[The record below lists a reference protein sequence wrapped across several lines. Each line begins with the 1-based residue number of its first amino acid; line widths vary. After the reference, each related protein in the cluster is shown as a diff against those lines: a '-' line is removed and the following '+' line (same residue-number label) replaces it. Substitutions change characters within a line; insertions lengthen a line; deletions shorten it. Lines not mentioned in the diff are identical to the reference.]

1 MLDDCGRRID
11 YLRISITDRCNL
23 RCVYCMPEGGVS
35 TLRHSDILT
44 YEEILRLTGLLTR
57 LGVRH
62 LRVTGGEPMA
72 RRGCLDLVQRL
83 HGLRGVETIAM
94 TTNALL
100 LRGRVAEARAA
111 GLDALNIS
119 LDTLDPA
126 TYAAMTRGG
135 RVEDVLSVIDD
146 AVSLGMRVKVNAVP
160 VRGMNDHQLAALAT
174 LARDREIHVR
184 FIELMP
190 VGCGAGLSPVPSDEV
205 LKRMEA
211 AFGPL
216 APDTARHGFGPARY
230 VRPEGFAGSIGVISP
245 MSHEFC
251 DTCNRVRL
259 TADGYLKLCLN
270 HQAGLDVRALLREGA
285 DDEALLEALRAAIAR
300 KPSRHGFLE
309 EIGDRE
315 ERRMNEI
322 GG

>member
-72 RRGCLDLVQRL
+72 RRGCLDLVRRL
-83 HGLRGVETIAM
+83 HGLHGVETIAM

-100 LRGRVAEARAA
+100 LRGRVAEAREA

-135 RVEDVLSVIDD
+135 RVEDVFSVIDD

-160 VRGMNDHQLAALAT
+160 VRGMNDHQLAALAA

-205 LKRMEA
+205 LARMEA

-285 DDEALLEALRAAIAR
+285 DDAVLLEALRAAIAR

>member
-83 HGLRGVETIAM
+83 HGLLGVETIAM

-285 DDEALLEALRAAIAR
+285 DDAALLEALRAAIAR

>member
-72 RRGCLDLVQRL
+72 RRGCLDLVRRL

-100 LRGRVAEARAA
+100 LRGRVAEAREA

-160 VRGMNDHQLAALAT
+160 VRGMNDHQLAALAA

-285 DDEALLEALRAAIAR
+285 DDAALLEALRAAISR

>member
-285 DDEALLEALRAAIAR
+285 DDAALLEALRAAIAR

>member
-72 RRGCLDLVQRL
+72 RRGCLDLVRRL

-100 LRGRVAEARAA
+100 LRGRVAEAREA

-160 VRGMNDHQLAALAT
+160 VRGMNDHQLAALAA

-285 DDEALLEALRAAIAR
+285 DDAVLLEALRAAIAR

>member
-23 RCVYCMPEGGVS
+23 RCVYCMPDGGVS

-72 RRGCLDLVQRL
+72 RRGCLDLVRRL
-83 HGLRGVETIAM
+83 HGLHGVETIAM

-100 LRGRVAEARAA
+100 LRGRVAEAREA

-135 RVEDVLSVIDD
+135 RVEDVFSVIDD

-160 VRGMNDHQLAALAT
+160 VRGMNDHQLAALAA

-205 LKRMEA
+205 LARMEA

-285 DDEALLEALRAAIAR
+285 DDAALLEALRAAIAR

>member
-72 RRGCLDLVQRL
+72 RRGCLDLVRRL

-100 LRGRVAEARAA
+100 LRGRVAEAREA

-160 VRGMNDHQLAALAT
+160 VRGMNDHQLAALAA

-230 VRPEGFAGSIGVISP
+230 VRSEGFAGSIGVISP

>member
-1 MLDDCGRRID
+1 
-11 YLRISITDRCNL
+11 
-23 RCVYCMPEGGVS
+23 
-35 TLRHSDILT
+35 
-44 YEEILRLTGLLTR
+44 
-57 LGVRH
+57 
-62 LRVTGGEPMA
+62 
-72 RRGCLDLVQRL
+72 
-83 HGLRGVETIAM
+83 
-94 TTNALL
+94 
-100 LRGRVAEARAA
+100 
-111 GLDALNIS
+111 
-119 LDTLDPA
+119 
-126 TYAAMTRGG
+126 MTRGG

-285 DDEALLEALRAAIAR
+285 DDAALLEALRAAIAR

>member
-72 RRGCLDLVQRL
+72 RRGCLDLVRRL

-160 VRGMNDHQLAALAT
+160 VRGMNDHQLAALAA

-285 DDEALLEALRAAIAR
+285 DDAALLEALRAAIAR

>member
-72 RRGCLDLVQRL
+72 RRGCLDLVRRL

-100 LRGRVAEARAA
+100 LRGRVAEAREA

-160 VRGMNDHQLAALAT
+160 VRGMNDHQLAALAA

-211 AFGPL
+211 VFGPL

-285 DDEALLEALRAAIAR
+285 DDAALLEALRAAIAR

>member
-100 LRGRVAEARAA
+100 LRGRVAEAREA

-160 VRGMNDHQLAALAT
+160 VRGMNDHQLAALAA

-285 DDEALLEALRAAIAR
+285 DDAVLLEALRAAIAR

>member
-72 RRGCLDLVQRL
+72 RRGCLDLVRRL

-100 LRGRVAEARAA
+100 LRGRVAEAREA

-135 RVEDVLSVIDD
+135 RVEDVLSIIDD

-160 VRGMNDHQLAALAT
+160 VRGMNDHQLAALAA

-285 DDEALLEALRAAIAR
+285 DDAALLEALRAAIAR

>member
-72 RRGCLDLVQRL
+72 RRGCLDLVRRL

-160 VRGMNDHQLAALAT
+160 VRGMNDHQLAALAA

-205 LKRMEA
+205 LARMEA

-285 DDEALLEALRAAIAR
+285 DDAALLEALRAAIAR

>member
-72 RRGCLDLVQRL
+72 RRGCLDLVRRL

-100 LRGRVAEARAA
+100 LRGRVAEAREA

-160 VRGMNDHQLAALAT
+160 VRGMNDHQLAALAA

-216 APDTARHGFGPARY
+216 APDTVRHGFGPARY

-285 DDEALLEALRAAIAR
+285 DDAALLEALRAAIAR

>member
-119 LDTLDPA
+119 LDTVDPA

-285 DDEALLEALRAAIAR
+285 DDAALLEALRAAIAR

>member
-44 YEEILRLTGLLTR
+44 YEEIHRLTGLLTR

-285 DDEALLEALRAAIAR
+285 DDAALLEALRAAIAR

>member
-23 RCVYCMPEGGVS
+23 RCVYCMPDGGVS
-35 TLRHSDILT
+35 TLRHSDIRT

-72 RRGCLDLVQRL
+72 RRGCLDLVRRL
-83 HGLRGVETIAM
+83 HGLHGVETIAM

-100 LRGRVAEARAA
+100 LRGRVAEAREA

-135 RVEDVLSVIDD
+135 RVEDVFSVIDD

-160 VRGMNDHQLAALAT
+160 VRGMNDHQLAALAA

-205 LKRMEA
+205 LARMEA

-285 DDEALLEALRAAIAR
+285 DDAALLEALRAAIAR

>member
-285 DDEALLEALRAAIAR
+285 DDAALLEALRAAIAR
-300 KPSRHGFLE
+300 KP
-309 EIGDRE
+309 
-315 ERRMNEI
+315 
-322 GG
+322 